1 MVSSAS
7 QLTATLPSDLKRSNR
22 MQILEKFRSG
32 NTCTAS
38 QIAEDIGVSRQT
50 VMKAIQF
57 FMAKGLVVSL
67 GKSHSTSVGGKPPE
81 LFSLSTKRC
90 LLSVSLWPDRQ
101 HLTLMNLRGEILAAR
116 SLPELLSESV
126 DAAME
131 RIGAISGELL
141 ALCGVASEALS
152 GVCVSTSGTVN
163 YRTNT
168 LKFNSL
174 RPAWGRNIPIAERLA
189 PYFAPGTP
197 ILVENVAKVVGRS
210 ILHKPEL
217 EHKRMISVFSSW
229 GGVCAS
235 FIENDRI
242 LNGKDSLI
250 GEIGHMVIAPEDAE
264 ECGCGSHGCFERMVS
279 NERLRRNIAATIA
292 AHPESSMNALRVEQ
306 IAVGDV
312 FAASA
317 RGDAYARELASQ
329 LARYFAMALRNVSL
343 VFDPE
348 LVVLQGEYAAAD
360 EVFCNRLR
368 RALSD
373 FRYYPEGG
381 PFELRL
387 DRRSIDELDVRGAR
401 VLLIDHLFNDPE
413 LYV

>member
-32 NTCTAS
+32 DACTAS
-38 QIAEDIGVSRQT
+38 QIAEEIGVSRQT

-57 FMAKGLVVSL
+57 FASKGLIVSL

-81 LFSLSTKRC
+81 LFSLSTQRC

-101 HLTLMNLRGEILAAR
+101 QLTLMNLRGEVLAAR
-116 SLPELLSESV
+116 SLPEPLSESV
-126 DAAME
+126 DPAVE
-131 RIGAISGELL
+131 IIGAISAELL
-141 ALCGVASEALS
+141 SDCGRAPEALS

-189 PYFAPGTP
+189 PCFAPGTP

-210 ILHKPEL
+210 ILHKPET
-217 EHKRMISVFSSW
+217 ERKRMISVFSSW

-279 NERLRRNIAATIA
+279 NERLRRNIASTIS
-292 AHPESSMNALRVEQ
+292 AHPESALNALDPEKIV
-306 IAVGDV
+306 VSDV

-317 RGDAYARELASQ
+317 RGDAYARELTTQ

-360 EVFCNRLR
+360 GAFCAQLQ

-381 PFELRL
+381 PFELQL
-387 DRRSIDELDVRGAR
+387 DRRPIAELDVRGAR
-401 VLLIDHLFNDPE
+401 VLLIDHLFSDPA

>member
-1 MVSSAS
+1 MVSSAT

-32 NTCTAS
+32 NACTAS
-38 QIAEDIGVSRQT
+38 QIAEEIGVSRQT

-57 FMAKGLVVSL
+57 FMAKGLIVSL

-81 LFSLSTKRC
+81 LFSLSTHRC

-101 HLTLMNLRGEILAAR
+101 QLTLMNLRGETLSAR
-116 SLPELLSESV
+116 SLPKALSESV
-126 DAAME
+126 DLTME
-131 RIGAISGELL
+131 TIGTIAGELL
-141 ALCGVASEALS
+141 SRCGVAPEALS

-163 YRTNT
+163 YHTNT
-168 LKFNSL
+168 LMFNSL
-174 RPAWGRNIPIAERLA
+174 CPAWGRNIPIAERLA
-189 PYFAPGTP
+189 PYFAPDTP

-210 ILHKPEL
+210 ILHKPEM
-217 EHKRMISVFSSW
+217 ERKRMISVFSSW

-279 NERLRRNIAATIA
+279 NERLRRNIASTISV
-292 AHPESSMNALRVEQ
+292 HPESALNALDPKKIV
-306 IAVGDV
+306 VSDV

-317 RGDAYARELASQ
+317 RGDAYARELTAQ

-360 EVFCNRLR
+360 GAFCAQLQ

-381 PFELRL
+381 PFELQL
-387 DRRSIDELDVRGAR
+387 DRRPIAELDVRGAR
-401 VLLIDHLFNDPE
+401 VLLIDHLFSDPA

>member
-1 MVSSAS
+1 MVSSTT

-32 NTCTAS
+32 NACTAS
-38 QIAEDIGVSRQT
+38 QIAEEIGVSRQT

-57 FMAKGLVVSL
+57 FTAKGLVVSL

-81 LFSLSTKRC
+81 LFSLSTRRY

-101 HLTLMNLRGEILAAR
+101 QLTLMNLRGETLSAR
-116 SLPELLSESV
+116 SLPKALSESV
-126 DAAME
+126 DLTME
-131 RIGAISGELL
+131 TIGTIAGELL
-141 ALCGVASEALS
+141 SRCGVAPEALS

-163 YRTNT
+163 YHTNT
-168 LKFNSL
+168 LMFNSL
-174 RPAWGRNIPIAERLA
+174 CPAWGRNIPIAERLA
-189 PYFAPGTP
+189 PYFAPDTP

-210 ILHKPEL
+210 ILHKPEM
-217 EHKRMISVFSSW
+217 ERKRMISVFSSW

-250 GEIGHMVIAPEDAE
+250 GEIGHMVIAPDDAE

-279 NERLRRNIAATIA
+279 NERLRKNIAATIS
-292 AHPESSMNALRVEQ
+292 AHPESALNTLQVEQ

-317 RGDAYARELASQ
+317 RVDASARELAAQ
-329 LARYFAMALRNVSL
+329 LARYSAMALRNVSL

-360 EVFCNRLR
+360 ECFCAQFR

-373 FRYYPEGG
+373 FRYYPESG

-387 DRRSIDELDVRGAR
+387 DRRPIAELDVRGAH
-401 VLLIDHLFNDPE
+401 VLLIDHLFSDPE